1 MEIVYIFLL
10 AIVFII
16 GILYII
22 TKRKLASIENVVE
35 SEKIIT
41 LTDQNFANQVKNKLI
56 LVDFWAP
63 WCAPCRMMAP
73 ILNEVANEV
82 DDAFVGK
89 LDVEKHQANAS
100 KFQVRSIP
108 TLILFKNGKEIDR
121 FVGVKN
127 KDFLLKKIRQH
138 SN

>member
-1 MEIVYIFLL
+1 MQIVYIVL
-10 AIVFII
+10 AVII
-16 GILYII
+16 GIIFILYFVVR
-22 TKRKLASIENVVE
+22 RKLASIEDVSD

-41 LTDQNFANQVKNKLI
+41 LTDQNFANQIKNKLI

-73 ILNEVANEV
+73 ILNDVANEL
-82 DDAFVGK
+82 DNAFVGK
-89 LDVEKHQANAS
+89 LDVEKNQAIAS
-100 KFQVRSIP
+100 KYQVRSIP

-127 KDFLLKKIRQH
+127 KDFLLKKIYNSR
-138 SN
+138 